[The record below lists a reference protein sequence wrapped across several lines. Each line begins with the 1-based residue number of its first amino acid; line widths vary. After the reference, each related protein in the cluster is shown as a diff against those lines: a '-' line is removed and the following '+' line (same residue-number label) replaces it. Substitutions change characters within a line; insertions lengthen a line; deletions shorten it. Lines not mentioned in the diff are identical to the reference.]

1 MKLRNKL
8 ILFTILICII
18 SIVVISAVNY
28 TISIKGFENEVD
40 KNVQLEANNIAKDI
54 DKWIGLQK
62 NTIEEL
68 LENLIILDN
77 FEYDFTFNLL
87 NQAISRNPENEYYI
101 GFADKNLIS
110 GSGWIPDA
118 SYDLTTRDWYQGAMA
133 TNDFYISE
141 PYVDPM
147 SEKVVISISKQFM
160 TLDGRQAVICSDI
173 QIDFLVDLVSN
184 SDVGQN
190 SYAFLIDNIGNIITH
205 INDEFKPNADRIINV
220 SEILGGRIGGISS
233 SGTLELRERRID
245 DYDGQD
251 RLFYTADILESNWQ
265 VGVAVSEDFALGSVD
280 NAISFTLIATLVVLI
295 ISGLISLYIANSIT
309 KPIIESADVAEKIG
323 NLDLTHEFKEE
334 ELNRKDEIGQIFR
347 SYQEIITN
355 LKAFMGSMEE
365 SISTNNTV
373 FNQTKENLQYL
384 VSQAEDTSA
393 STEELSAG
401 MEETAAS
408 VITIEEASTD
418 VTTAIS
424 DLAEKMERAAVTSNE
439 ISSKADE
446 LSKQFNDAK
455 DNSLDIYSN
464 SKEEMEKAIISAK
477 EVEKINVLSNAIL
490 DITEQTNLLS
500 LNAAIEAAR
509 AGEAGKGFAVVAE
522 EIRKLAENS
531 NSTVGEIQLVT
542 QEVTGVV
549 DQLVR
554 NTNQLIDFL
563 ENRVIR
569 DYEMMVDAVGQY
581 KDDGSSLNDIISDLS
596 ATSEELSAT
605 VSQMATSMSDIS
617 ITVDEATMTT
627 TNIAEKN
634 MNIVETINNINN
646 IMDSNVESAM
656 KLQEIVSQVKF

>member
-18 SIVVISAVNY
+18 SIAVISTVNY

-54 DKWIGLQK
+54 DKWIGIQK
-62 NTIEEL
+62 NTIDEL
-68 LENLIILDN
+68 MENLIILDN
-77 FEYDFTFNLL
+77 FEYDFAFKLL
-87 NQAISRNPENEYYI
+87 NQGITRNPENEYYI
-101 GFADKNLIS
+101 GFADKSLIS

-118 SYDLTTRDWYQGAMA
+118 SYDLTTREWYQGAMA
-133 TNDFYISE
+133 TDDFYISA
-141 PYVDPM
+141 PYVDSM
-147 SEKVVISISKQFM
+147 SEKVIISISKQF
-160 TLDGRQAVICSDI
+160 TTIDGRQAVMCSDI
-173 QIDFLVDLVSN
+173 QIDFLVNLVSN
-184 SDVGQN
+184 SDVGTN
-190 SYAFLIDNIGNIITH
+190 SYAFLIDNNGSIITH
-205 INDEFKPNADRIINV
+205 INDDFKPSADRIVNV
-220 SEILGGRIGGISS
+220 NEILDGSVSQIVSMDKIESNQRKIN
-233 SGTLELRERRID
+233 
-245 DYDGQD
+245 DYDGEN
-251 RLFYTADILESNWQ
+251 RLFYTADILESDWQ
-265 VGVAVSEDFALGSVD
+265 VGVAVSEDYVLSAVD
-280 NAISFTLIATLVVLI
+280 NAISFTIIATLIVLV
-295 ISGLISLYIANSIT
+295 ISALISLYIANSIT
-309 KPIIESADVAEKIG
+309 KPIVESAGVAEKIG
-323 NLDLTHEFKEE
+323 NLDLTHEFEE
-334 ELNRKDEIGQIFR
+334 KELNRKDEIGQIFR
-347 SYQEIITN
+347 SYQEIISK
-355 LKAFMGSMEE
+355 LKVFMGSMEE
-365 SISTNNTV
+365 SISTNNII

-408 VITIEEASTD
+408 VLTIGEAGTD
-418 VTTAIS
+418 VNTAIS
-424 DLAEKMERAAVTSNE
+424 DLAEKMEKAAVTSNE
-439 ISSKADE
+439 ISTKADE

-455 DNSLDIYSN
+455 DSSFDIYSS
-464 SKEEMEKAIISAK
+464 SKEEMDKAIISAK

-531 NSTVGEIQLVT
+531 NSTVGEIQVVT
-542 QEVTGVV
+542 QEVTSVV
-549 DQLVR
+549 DQLVK

-605 VSQMATSMSDIS
+605 ISQMSTSMSDIS

-634 MNIVETINNINN
+634 MNIVETINNINE
-646 IMDSNVESAM
+646 IMDKNSDTAN
-656 KLQEIVSQVKF
+656 KLEEIVSQVKF

>member
-18 SIVVISAVNY
+18 SIAVISTVNY
-28 TISIKGFENEVD
+28 FISIKGFEKEVD

-54 DKWIGLQK
+54 DKWIAVQK
-62 NTIEEL
+62 NTIDEL
-68 LENLIILDN
+68 MENLIILDN
-77 FEYDFTFNLL
+77 FEYDFAFGLL
-87 NQAISRNPENEYYI
+87 NQGIARNPENEYYI
-101 GFADKNLIS
+101 GFADKTLIS
-110 GSGWIPDA
+110 GSGWIPDE
-118 SYDLTTRDWYQGAMA
+118 SYDLTTREWYQGAMA

-147 SEKVVISISKQFM
+147 SEKVVISISKQFK

-184 SDVGQN
+184 SDVGEN
-190 SYAFLIDNIGNIITH
+190 SYAFLIDNNGSIITH
-205 INDEFKPNADRIINV
+205 INDDFKPSADRIINV
-220 SEILGGRIGGISS
+220 REILDGRIDNITNSS
-233 SGTLELRERRID
+233 TLEVNERKID
-245 DYDGQD
+245 DYDGEN
-251 RLFYTADILESNWQ
+251 RHFYTADILESNWK
-265 VGVAVSEDFALGSVD
+265 VGVAISEEYALGSIE
-280 NAISFTLIATLVVLI
+280 NAINFTLIATFAVLI

-309 KPIIESADVAEKIG
+309 KPIVESAEVASKIG
-323 NLDLTHEFKEE
+323 NLDLTHKFKEE
-334 ELNRKDEIGQIFR
+334 ELNRSDEVGQIFR
-347 SYQEIITN
+347 SYQDIITK
-355 LKAFMGSMEE
+355 LKVFMGSMEE
-365 SISTNNTV
+365 SISTNGII

-384 VSQAEDTSA
+384 LSQAEDTSA

-408 VITIEEASTD
+408 VLSLEESSTG
-418 VTTAIS
+418 VNTAIS
-424 DLAEKMERAAVTSNE
+424 DFAEKVEKGAITSNE
-439 ISSKADE
+439 ISTKADS
-446 LSKQFNDAK
+446 LSKQFNEAK
-455 DNSLDIYSN
+455 DYTLDMYS
-464 SKEEMEKAIISAK
+464 STKEEINQAIISAK

-531 NSTVGEIQLVT
+531 NSTVGEIQVVT
-542 QEVTGVV
+542 QGVTKVV
-549 DQLVR
+549 DQLVS
-554 NTNQLIDFL
+554 NTNQLVEFL
-563 ENRVIR
+563 EDRVIK

-596 ATSEELSAT
+596 ATTEELAAT
-605 VSQMATSMSDIS
+605 ISQMSTSMSDIS
-617 ITVDEATMTT
+617 ITVDEATITT

-646 IMDSNVESAM
+646 IMDKNTGAAN
-656 KLQEIVSQVKF
+656 KLQEIASQVKL